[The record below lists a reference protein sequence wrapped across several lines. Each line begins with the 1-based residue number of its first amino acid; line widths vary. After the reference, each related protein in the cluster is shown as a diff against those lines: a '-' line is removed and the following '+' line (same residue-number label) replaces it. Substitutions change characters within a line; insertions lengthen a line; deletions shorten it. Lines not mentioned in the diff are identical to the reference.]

1 MATSSGRPV
10 DLQQS
15 RSAERPPKGKLSE
28 RVFGLLGWVV
38 LIVAVA
44 LVLTPLAFMFIA
56 SFMPARDIMRMPFP
70 WWPESLYLDNFWQAI
85 RGNDG
90 KFIFPRALLNSVFVS
105 GTIALTTV
113 LFSTLAGYG
122 LTKLRFRGSGIV
134 FLLILST
141 LMIPFETVMI
151 PLYVV
156 VTGMGLQDSYAGL
169 IIPFLLSA
177 FGVFLMRQ
185 SLLSFPDELIDASRI
200 DGASEIGIFFRIVLP
215 NMLPVMAVLAVLTFE
230 GQWDNLIWPLLVVQS
245 PELKTMPLY
254 VVSFMDEKS
263 TNEGAMV
270 AVAALAS
277 IPMLVIFLSLS
288 RFFLKGANVF
298 SAGKE

>member
-1 MATSSGRPV
+1 MAAGTLRGRRAATSRAV
-10 DLQQS
+10 RA
-15 RSAERPPKGKLSE
+15 RSPMEVVGNA
-28 RVFGLLGWVV
+28 VGWVV
-38 LIVAVA
+38 LVVAVA

-105 GTIALTTV
+105 GTVALTTV

-122 LTKLRFRGSGIV
+122 LTKLRFRGSNIV

-156 VTGMGLQDSYAGL
+156 VTGMGLQNSYAGL
-169 IIPFLLSA
+169 IVPFLLSA

-185 SLLSFPDELIDASRI
+185 SLLTFPDELIDASRI
-200 DGASEIGIFFRIVLP
+200 DGASELGIFFRIVMP

-230 GQWDNLIWPLLVVQS
+230 QQWDNLIWPLLVVQT
-245 PELKTMPLY
+245 PALKTMPLY
-254 VVSFMDEKS
+254 VVLFMEEKT

-277 IPMLVIFLSLS
+277 LPMLVIFFSLAK
-288 RFFLKGANVF
+288 FFLKGANVF

>member
-1 MATSSGRPV
+1 
-10 DLQQS
+10 
-15 RSAERPPKGKLSE
+15 
-28 RVFGLLGWVV
+28 V
-38 LIVAVA
+38 LIVAVG
-44 LVLTPLAFMFIA
+44 LVLVPLAFMFIA
-56 SFMPARDIMRMPFP
+56 SFMPARDIMRMTFS
-70 WWPESLYLDNFWQAI
+70 WWPDSLFLDNFWQAI

-90 KFIFPRALLNSVFVS
+90 KFIFPRAILNSVVVS
-105 GTIALTTV
+105 GTVAVTTV
-113 LFSTLAGYG
+113 LFATLAGYG

>member
-1 MATSSGRPV
+1 MASEAVTRRRSVTAPVQGR
-10 DLQQS
+10 
-15 RSAERPPKGKLSE
+15 KLMESLLN
-28 RVFGLLGWVV
+28 VLGWVV
-38 LIVAVA
+38 LVVAVA

-56 SFMPARDIMRMPFP
+56 SFMPAKDIMRMPFE
-70 WWPESLYLDNFWQAI
+70 WWPKSLYLDNFWQAI

-90 KFIFPRALLNSVFVS
+90 KFIFPRAILNSVIVAGSVAF
-105 GTIALTTV
+105 TTV
-113 LFSTLAGYG
+113 LFSTAAGYG
-122 LTKLRFRGSGIV
+122 LTKLRFRGSNLV

-156 VTGMGLQDSYAGL
+156 VTGLGMQNTYAGL
-169 IIPFLLSA
+169 IVPFLLSA

-200 DGASEIGIFFRIVLP
+200 DGASELGIFFRIVVP

-230 GQWDNLIWPLLVVQS
+230 QQWDNLIWPLLVVQK
-245 PELKTMPLY
+245 PALKTMPLY
-254 VVSFMDEKS
+254 VVTFMEEKT

-277 IPMLVIFLSLS
+277 IPMLVIFFSLAKY
-288 RFFLKGANVF
+288 FLKGANVF

>member
-1 MATSSGRPV
+1 MAARSLGS
-10 DLQQS
+10 QS
-15 RSAERPPKGKLSE
+15 APIAVGHKRSPLDNL
-28 RVFGLLGWVV
+28 FHYLGWVV
-38 LIVAVA
+38 LWVAVL
-44 LVLTPLAFMFIA
+44 LVLTPLVFMFVA
-56 SFMPARDIMRMPFP
+56 SFMPSRTIMRMPFP

-90 KFIFPRALLNSVFVS
+90 KFIFPRALLNSVIVAGS
-105 GTIALTTV
+105 VAVTTV
-113 LFSTLAGYG
+113 FFSTLAGYG
-122 LTKLRFRGSGIV
+122 LTKLRFRGSNIV

-156 VTGMGLQDSYAGL
+156 VTGMGMQDSYPGL
-169 IIPFLLSA
+169 IVPFLLSA

-185 SLLSFPDELIDASRI
+185 SLLTFPDELIDASRI
-200 DGASEIGIFFRIVLP
+200 DGASEAGIFFRIVVP
-215 NMLPVMAVLAVLTFE
+215 NMVPIMAVLAVLTFE
-230 GQWDNLIWPLLVVQS
+230 EQWRNLIWPLLVVQS
-245 PELKTMPLY
+245 QELKTMPLY
-254 VVSFMDEKS
+254 VVTFMEEKS

-277 IPMLVIFLSLS
+277 LPMLVIFFSLS
-288 RFFLKGANVF
+288 SVFLRGANVF